1 MVNDA
6 VGKEWRNHQYTFLWV
21 VYSPFLILAGYI
33 RFKCQHFIQ
42 FTKPFID
49 VFVEIA
55 NLTTFTL
62 SMLCIVLS
70 QTQIFVCVEQ
80 VVCVLYH
87 LAWRTSQLA
96 CISNVKSAIL
106 KVGVLIQIC
115 ICVHLPICAVS
126 LIQSFQLLTRTMLI
140 TIFLPRGKV
149 SAASV
154 SYFSIE
160 TKR

>member
-6 VGKEWRNHQYTFLWV
+6 VGKEWGNHQDTLLGVEYL
-21 VYSPFLILAGYI
+21 SFLILAGYI
-33 RFKCQHFIQ
+33 RFIRQHIIQ
-42 FTKPFID
+42 FIKPFANMLI
-49 VFVEIA
+49 EIV
-55 NLTTFTL
+55 NLTAFTFA
-62 SMLCIVLS
+62 MLCVVLS
-70 QTQIFVCVEQ
+70 QAQVFVCVEQ
-80 VVCVLYH
+80 VICVLYH
-87 LAWRTSQLA
+87 LAWRTSELA
-96 CISNVKSAIL
+96 CVTNIKTAIL

-126 LIQSFQLLTRTMLI
+126 LIQSFQLLTRTVLI

-160 TKR
+160 PKR